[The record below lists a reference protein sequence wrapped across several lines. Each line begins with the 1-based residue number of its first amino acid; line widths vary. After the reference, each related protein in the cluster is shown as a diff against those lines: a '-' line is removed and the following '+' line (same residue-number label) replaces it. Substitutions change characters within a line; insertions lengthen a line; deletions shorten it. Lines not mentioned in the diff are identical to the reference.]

1 MVPSPDAR
9 PDETQISEQ
18 VLTATYAVVAARRT
32 AFDTMTWQVPA
43 LATAAQAFLLTLALG
58 PETARPA
65 QAVAATLAAAL
76 TGLSA
81 QLMIKYRRLELSD
94 SRLLERIEQQL
105 GLDQMLGLPPH
116 SAVRERLGDNQP
128 WWVRLS
134 SFRLWLLGVAAF
146 SMADVVIAIDALAG
160 LELFR

>member
-1 MVPSPDAR
+1 
-9 PDETQISEQ
+9 
-18 VLTATYAVVAARRT
+18 
-32 AFDTMTWQVPA
+32 MTWQVPA

-58 PETARPA
+58 PETSRPA

-81 QLMIKYRRLELSD
+81 QLMVKYRRLELSD
-94 SRLLERIEQQL
+94 NRLLERIEQQL
-105 GLDQMLGLPPH
+105 GVDQILGLPPH
-116 SAVRERLGDNQP
+116 SAARERLGDNQP

-134 SFRLWLLGVAAF
+134 SFRLWLLGIGAF
-146 SMADVVIAIDALAG
+146 SMADLVIAIDALAG